1 MRPEL
6 ERAARIG
13 DFDGVESE
21 LAAGADVNSLDRYG
35 QTALMLAAPRGHLAV
50 VQCLVRH
57 GANLDV
63 RAKFGLS
70 ALMLAIVSKQDA
82 VACALVHAGADLA
95 IRGTGAPGFAG
106 KSAYDLADE
115 GGMKELCTEIAARQ
129 RAAS

>member
-1 MRPEL
+1 MRPGL

-82 VACALVHAGADLA
+82 VACALDTWSPAERSGSQSAGFNGNRQDSRESTSLLWRRTPCAGHA
-95 IRGTGAPGFAG
+95 
-106 KSAYDLADE
+106 
-115 GGMKELCTEIAARQ
+115 
-129 RAAS
+129 